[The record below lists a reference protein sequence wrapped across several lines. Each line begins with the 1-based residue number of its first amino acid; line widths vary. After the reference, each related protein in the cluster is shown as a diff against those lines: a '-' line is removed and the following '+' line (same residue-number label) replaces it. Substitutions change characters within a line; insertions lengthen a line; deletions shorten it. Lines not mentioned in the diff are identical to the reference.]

1 MFCCVCKF
9 LRRSTKNKSKH
20 QRQTT
25 SSHKNKNKKK
35 CNQKVVLTS
44 NKLKKHQLEYQLKK
58 QHQHQLE
65 HQLEHKENRLSQRSR
80 TSKITRRRI
89 HVSVIL
95 FIISKAI

>member
-20 QRQTT
+20 QRQRM
-25 SSHKNKNKKK
+25 SSHNKNKNKKK
-35 CNQKVVLTS
+35 CNQKVDLTS
-44 NKLKKHQLEYQLKK
+44 NKLKKHQLEYQLKN
-58 QHQHQLE
+58 QHQHQLG
-65 HQLEHKENRLSQRSR
+65 HKENRLSQRSR